1 MNDPDVLEKALL
13 DPASVFDQPEEVL
26 VKHELSRDQKIRI
39 LERWKYDA
47 ILMQTA
53 SGENM
58 TGGEN
63 DCLDR
68 IMRCLEHL
76 YRQERPPPH

>member
-1 MNDPDVLEKALL
+1 MNASEIFSKALL
-13 DPASVFDQPEEVL
+13 DPTAVFQQPEEIL
-26 VKHELSRDQKIRI
+26 IDHTLTRDQKIQI

-47 ILMQTA
+47 VLMQTA

-68 IMRCLEHL
+68 ILRCLEHL
-76 YRQERPPPH
+76 HRQEHP